1 MTFCSASLIAL
12 LILVLGIF
20 IFKKPTKA
28 ELKKFEKEEINIMKG
43 IKKSIDSK
51 NILNPGKIIDY

>member
-28 ELKKFEKEEINIMKG
+28 ELKKFEKEEQERFNWPRMG
-43 IKKSIDSK
+43 F
-51 NILNPGKIIDY
+51 